1 MAITLE
7 AARKEVTQILK
18 NHKFVQLSAS
28 WCPDCVYT
36 KNIFQKHGVYDKF
49 YFFEIG
55 NYNRGTKDFDNY
67 YLAFQEAAKKKNLP
81 LIFAD
86 GKFIGTEHTIHDW
99 ENKGTLEKEFKNLGL
114 L

>member
-18 NHKFVQLSAS
+18 NHKFVQLSAN

-55 NYNRGTKDFDNY
+55 NYTRGTKDFDNY
-67 YLAFQEAAKKKNLP
+67 YLAFQEAANKKNLP
-81 LIFAD
+81 LIFVD
-86 GKFIGTEHTIHDW
+86 GKFVATEHTFHDW
-99 ENKGTLEKEFKNLGL
+99 ENSKTLEQQFKNLGL